1 MFAEWLR
8 SLRRARDLT
17 QEELA
22 EQVGC
27 AVHTLR
33 ALESGRRRPSRE
45 MAQRLATILAVP
57 PGELNRFLAL
67 ARGIAAEAPDGP
79 PPQAA
84 PPPAAGPAP
93 PPVNLPAPIT
103 PLIGREPEL
112 ATIRA
117 QLRDPACRLLT
128 ILGPGGIG
136 KTRLALQV
144 VTNLAAEQRFPD
156 GVAWVDLAPVADVGT
171 VATTIATA
179 VGLQLAGVRPPEAQL
194 IAHLRGR
201 AMLLALDNFEHLLE
215 ARSLIEQIV
224 QHAPGMRLLVTSR
237 ERLHLSAEWIYEI
250 AGLPAAAEGETT
262 DPAALLFLA
271 RARQVDHRFA
281 LTPEQAPLVH
291 AICRRLEGMPLG
303 IELAAAWVRIL
314 PLAEILAEIERSLDF
329 LAAHGPQADVR
340 HRSLRAVFDQ
350 SWQRLAPEEQRLLA
364 RLTVFRGGATR
375 EAVAEVVGAPPTSAA
390 APAALL
396 RTLAALA
403 DKSLLQ
409 RGVDATGATRYA
421 LHELV
426 RQYAADRLADDPEEE
441 AATRTRHAAYYAG
454 WAAAQNERIRSADQY
469 ACIEAFEREIDQIR
483 AAWAWAIARRDLGL
497 AQQLQHP
504 LIWMYELRNWYA
516 EAAATFARA
525 TSAFR
530 PLAEADG
537 APLIARQVYW
547 HAVYGEGWFI
557 LRREP
562 ERAFQLIHRSVEAL
576 RTAGPPRILC
586 EGLSSIAYIV
596 GFTGD
601 YTTAERYM
609 GECLQ
614 LSRAHGLAWN
624 EAIAGWLSGK
634 LLLLRGES
642 AQAHRQLSSGRRLAR
657 TVGDTRVISHFLIDL
672 SIAEIEIGDVAAADR
687 ICRECAE
694 LLVKSPDRFQLI
706 LLRLAQ
712 GRIARANR
720 DLPEA
725 ARLLERALEIS
736 RVIGDDWQ
744 QAEALSY
751 LGLIAAEQ
759 GERSRALDLLAEA
772 VRVSRGAPPAVALD
786 VLFAYVQVARHQAQA
801 EAVAAMLAY
810 LRAHPLTRPVTR
822 AEAAQLLEALTP
834 QLSHERAQAAYAQA
848 AAAANEHPS
857 ALLPRQPMATAADT

>member
-67 ARGIAAEAPDGP
+67 ARGTAAAAPDAP
-79 PPQAA
+79 PPPAA
-84 PPPAAGPAP
+84 APPAAGPPP
-93 PPVNLPAPIT
+93 PPVSLPAQIT

-112 ATIRA
+112 ATISA

-144 VTNLAAEQRFPD
+144 ITNLAAEQRFLD
-156 GVAWVDLAPVADVGT
+156 GAVWVDLAPVADAGT
-171 VATTIATA
+171 IATTIATA
-179 VGLQLAGVRPPEAQL
+179 VGLQLAGARPPEAQL

-201 AMLLALDNFEHLLE
+201 AMLLALDNFEHLRE

-250 AGLPAAAEGETT
+250 AGLPAAAGGETNE
-262 DPAALLFLA
+262 PAALLFLA

-329 LAAHGPQADVR
+329 LAAHGPQADAR

-375 EAVAEVVGAPPTSAA
+375 EAVAQVVGAGSTA

-396 RTLAALA
+396 HALAALA

-426 RQYAADRLADDPEEE
+426 RQYAADRLADDPEDEE
-441 AATRTRHAAYYAG
+441 ATRARHAAYYAG

-483 AAWAWAIARRDLGL
+483 AAWAWVIARRDLGL

-525 TSAFR
+525 TAAFR

-586 EGLSSIAYIV
+586 EGLSSIAYII

-609 GECLQ
+609 DECLQ

-624 EAIAGWLSGK
+624 ESIAGWLSGK

-642 AQAHRQLSSGRRLAR
+642 AQAHRQLASGRSLASA
-657 TVGDTRVISHFLIDL
+657 VGDTRVVSHFLIDL
-672 SIAEIEIGDVAAADR
+672 SIAELEIGDVAAADR
-687 ICRECAE
+687 ICRACAE
-694 LLVKSPDRFQLI
+694 LLTTSPDRFQLI

-712 GRIARANR
+712 GRIARAHG

-725 ARLLERALEIS
+725 ARLLERALEIA
-736 RVIGDDWQ
+736 RAIGDDWQ
-744 QAEALSY
+744 QTEALSY
-751 LGLIAAEQ
+751 LGLIAADQ
-759 GERSRALDLLAEA
+759 GERGRALDLLTEA
-772 VRVSRGAPPAVALD
+772 VRVSRSAPPAVALD
-786 VLFAYVQVARHQAQA
+786 VLFAYVQVARQQA
-801 EAVAAMLAY
+801 EAEAIVAVLAY
-810 LRAHPLTRPVTR
+810 LCGHPLTRPATR
-822 AEAAQLLEALTP
+822 AEAAQLLAALAP
-834 QLSHERAQAAYAQA
+834 QLSPERAQAAYAQA
-848 AAAANEHPS
+848 AAAAGEHPA
-857 ALLPRQPMATAADT
+857 ALLRHQPIIAGAAP